1 MTRKSDSL
9 EALEAFRSLRY
20 PDYPRTEELRDW
32 NSHLLTLD
40 GHIAGYAIRVGE
52 GTLDVREVQDLES
65 LVLAVEN
72 LARSLEDIRPQ
83 SQEDTDLLKDY
94 RHYMAALER
103 LIHELASLAH
113 REGGASTL

>member
-1 MTRKSDSL
+1 M
-9 EALEAFRSLRY
+9 
-20 PDYPRTEELRDW
+20 
-32 NSHLLTLD
+32 
-40 GHIAGYAIRVGE
+40 
-52 GTLDVREVQDLES
+52 
-65 LVLAVEN
+65 EN